1 MLLLIVNLND
11 TIVSID
17 LLGSFELRLIFRVHT
32 NLADEVVEVKVVI
45 GPETQGQLVN
55 LLTRQLVDAPLL

>member
-1 MLLLIVNLND
+1 MLLIVNLND

-17 LLGSFELRLIFRVHT
+17 LLGSFELRLVVRIHT
-32 NLADEVVEVKVVI
+32 NLADKVVEVKVVI

-55 LLTRQLVDAPLL
+55 LLTRQLADAPLL